1 MILSGF
7 LLNITPGPDSLL
19 IMSRS
24 ASQGWRAG
32 FVASW
37 GIGAGIC
44 VHVLAALL
52 GLSALLAT
60 SATAFMVV
68 KLLGAG

>member
-1 MILSGF
+1 
-7 LLNITPGPDSLL
+7 
-19 IMSRS
+19 MSRS

-37 GIGAGIC
+37 GIGAGIW
-44 VHVLAALL
+44 VHVLAAAL